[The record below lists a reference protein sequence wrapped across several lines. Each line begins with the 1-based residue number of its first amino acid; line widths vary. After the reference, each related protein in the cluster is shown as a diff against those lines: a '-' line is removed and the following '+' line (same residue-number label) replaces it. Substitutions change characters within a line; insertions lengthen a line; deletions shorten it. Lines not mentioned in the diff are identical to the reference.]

1 MKLNNAG
8 CVNLAEKK
16 NGDKKIMTKL
26 FTNQKETDRAIQA
39 AVDQAN
45 KVRTHC
51 AGCGYTP
58 NPDEWSQVPNYCI
71 DCA

>member
-1 MKLNNAG
+1 
-8 CVNLAEKK
+8 
-16 NGDKKIMTKL
+16 MTKL

-51 AGCGYTP
+51 AGCGCMP
-58 NPDEWSQVPNYCI
+58 KPDEWSRILNYCI

>member
-1 MKLNNAG
+1 MA
-8 CVNLAEKK
+8 K
-16 NGDKKIMTKL
+16 NML
-26 FTNQKETDRAIQA
+26 TNQKETKRAIKA

-51 AGCGYTP
+51 VICGCTP
-58 NPDEWSQVPNYCI
+58 KPDEWSLQVKNCCF